1 MSAHTRLSP
10 SIAETSETEL
20 ISGTESFSSAD
31 NHNQR
36 AIQKE
41 LMDASIDSLFE
52 QLSQEQNKPE
62 KSDAKLDNEDEFKKI
77 HKYINKL
84 PKLHSKL
91 EDKLLGSSSS
101 TGSRDS
107 IIKFDDPVEVATL
120 AKAKKSNEVT
130 DAGSRWFNMKQPELT
145 ASVRRDLQ
153 VIKQRA
159 ALDPKRHYKK
169 EKWEIPKYFEMGT
182 IIEGNTEFYSSRMNR
197 KDRGKTLVEEVL
209 NDNDSKK
216 YFKRKYSEIQEK
228 KTSGR
233 KGHYKKVKDMRKKF

>member
-36 AIQKE
+36 AIQQE
-41 LMDASIDSLFE
+41 LIDASIDSLFE
-52 QLSQEQNKPE
+52 QLSQEQS
-62 KSDAKLDNEDEFKKI
+62 KSVIPDAKLDNDDEFKKI

-84 PKLHSKL
+84 PKLQSKL
-91 EDKLLGSSSS
+91 EDKLSSSS
-101 TGSRDS
+101 SGSRDS
-107 IIKFDDPVEVATL
+107 VIKFDDPVDVATQ

-216 YFKRKYSEIQEK
+216 YFKRKYSEIQDK